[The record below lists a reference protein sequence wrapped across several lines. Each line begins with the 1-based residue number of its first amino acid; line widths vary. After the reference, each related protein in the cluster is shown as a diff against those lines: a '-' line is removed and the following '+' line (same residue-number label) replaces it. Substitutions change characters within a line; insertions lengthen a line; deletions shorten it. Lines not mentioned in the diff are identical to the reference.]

1 MASHDYTAVKGPFFH
16 GIFLKVD
23 EGKCKGG
30 KDILAIFAD
39 RSK

>member
-1 MASHDYTAVKGPFFH
+1 MTTQQSKGPFFH